1 MKEWIKNGLK
11 KALTWIILVILAG
24 VIWELFRPI
33 YTAAIAVIGQTGN
46 YFVNLY
52 YAVAAAMSL
61 PDFIGI
67 GASCIVGV
75 GLGCYFSF
83 LHGNLKFMKRIE
95 RGTQQDLPDTEKL
108 LKKIKFLM
116 GISVI
121 MIAIF
126 FISFHIYILSS
137 FMLKNRFDRK
147 MVIMQAVIP
156 EEQVNELNARWGLM
170 RSKQDY
176 DRLMNDIKKLED
188 LQKDRLEK
196 LSAGE

>member
-1 MKEWIKNGLK
+1 
-11 KALTWIILVILAG
+11 
-24 VIWELFRPI
+24 
-33 YTAAIAVIGQTGN
+33 
-46 YFVNLY
+46 
-52 YAVAAAMSL
+52 
-61 PDFIGI
+61 
-67 GASCIVGV
+67 
-75 GLGCYFSF
+75 
-83 LHGNLKFMKRIE
+83 
-95 RGTQQDLPDTEKL
+95 
-108 LKKIKFLM
+108 
-116 GISVI
+116 

-126 FISFHIYILSS
+126 FISFYIYILSS

-188 LQKDRLEK
+188 LQKERLEK